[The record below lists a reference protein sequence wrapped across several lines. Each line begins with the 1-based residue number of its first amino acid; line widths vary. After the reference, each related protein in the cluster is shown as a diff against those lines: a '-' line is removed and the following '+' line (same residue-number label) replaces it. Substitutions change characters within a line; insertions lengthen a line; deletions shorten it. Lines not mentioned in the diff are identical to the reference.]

1 MSSVDQKYGDLVRL
15 KERLQEKCSQL
26 SKKLG
31 EASQQ
36 LKSVTTT
43 LELLGY
49 ENENPSEIEAKYIY
63 PPSQLKG
70 LTQPQA
76 VERIAKANN
85 GRFKITDVIPLLIEA
100 GVLKRSKNSYS
111 IVFSMIQRTEKYE
124 RVGPGEYSLKTESIQ
139 RPLIVGN
146 SR

>member
-1 MSSVDQKYGDLVRL
+1 MSNIEKYGDLVRL
-15 KERLQEKCSQL
+15 KDRLQEKCSQL

-49 ENENPSEIEAKYIY
+49 EDGIADTESKFIY
-63 PPSQLKG
+63 PPSQLRG

-76 VERIAKANN
+76 VERIAKANG
-85 GRFKITDVIPLLIEA
+85 GRFKITDVIPVLIEA
-100 GVLKRSKNSYS
+100 AVLKRSKNSYS

-124 RVGPGEYSLKTESIQ
+124 RVGPGEYALKPDNPQ
-139 RPLIVGN
+139 RALLVA
-146 SR
+146 R